1 MCKELLLDED
11 ENEKNKSSEH
21 YFYYGVTKYEI
32 KINYN
37 VNLHKKR
44 HLTSVPSTPS
54 LWVKP
59 VLLTEVPKDQEPSSP
74 VSPEKKS
81 RIISTPQGGSIKLK
95 KMSIEDRERWFEAFK
110 KPHERSQPMISS
122 QLAGCNRKVFLGVNN
137 KVPVLSSRYVVGH
150 YSRETSTYFNNAYS
164 KYYAPRPEEIIEFLC
179 RHLQYPKKTDKDG
192 YVKVK
197 CPTCRPKKDNYFS
210 MMINTNNGTFDC
222 LSCSEKGTWHDYLQM
237 LNKTESYRITGSKK
251 NPFEESNTEFTE
263 VSNYKNELSNHSEVI
278 AHILDKFKITYDT
291 LRHYEVGM
299 ARYINNNPTVPNIPQ
314 SWLKGPE
321 DQKYGELCI
330 TFPRT
335 VPSFKDFKDYT
346 ELKTSIAR
354 IKACSVN
361 RDFELVA
368 YDPPSFR
375 AGLFGYHLASLE
387 TEAVILAGNEFDAM
401 AAYQDTKIPAFCLP
415 TESSQLHLQILPLLQ
430 RFSKIY
436 VWLDDD
442 VIGQD
447 MSEMFVKKLGI
458 ERCLI
463 VNTRCGNL
471 DGPLNASQALIAGRD
486 LNQILSNSKPLPHEQ
501 IINFDHIKDGV
512 YREIINPDQ
521 VRGVMSNDIP
531 ALNKTLK
538 GHRPGEMT
546 IFSGGTGTGKTTVL
560 SQLSLDYCIS
570 GVSTLWGSFEI
581 PNVRLAKKMLQQFS
595 EKDLSQHPEEFSE
608 WAAKF
613 QQFFG
618 STEIDTVIEAMNH
631 ATFAYDVRHIIID
644 NLQFMTSD
652 LCRFNDR
659 WEYHDRTI
667 SKFRSFATEKNVHIT
682 LVVHPRKDSRDLL
695 DINSIFGSAK
705 VSQEADN
712 IVILQKIARDEG
724 EFRYLDIRKNRFDGT
739 LASIPIEF
747 VPETLKVIFVD

>member
-1 MCKELLLDED
+1 MTLEQYQQQQ
-11 ENEKNKSSEH
+11 KSS
-21 YFYYGVTKYEI
+21 
-32 KINYN
+32 
-37 VNLHKKR
+37 
-44 HLTSVPSTPS
+44 
-54 LWVKP
+54 
-59 VLLTEVPKDQEPSSP
+59 SSNF
-74 VSPEKKS
+74 
-81 RIISTPQGGSIKLK
+81 I
-95 KMSIEDRERWFEAFK
+95 FK
-110 KPHERSQPMISS
+110 K
-122 QLAGCNRKVFLGVNN
+122 
-137 KVPVLSSRYVVGH
+137 H
-150 YSRETSTYFNNAYS
+150 YNRETSTYFNDAYS
-164 KYYAPRPEEIIEFLC
+164 KYYVPRPEEIIEFLV
-179 RHLQYPKKTDKDG
+179 HHHQYPKKTDKDD
-192 YVKVK
+192 YLKVK
-197 CPTCRPKKDNYFS
+197 CPVCRPKREHYYS
-210 MMINTNNGTFDC
+210 MMINIKNGTFDC
-222 LSCSEKGTWHDYLQM
+222 PSCSVKGAWNDYLQM
-237 LNKTESYRITGSKK
+237 LNKTELYKIIYSIK
-251 NPFEESNTEFTE
+251 NAFEESSIEFTKKYNDL
-263 VSNYKNELSNHSEVI
+263 VNYKNELMNHSQVI
-278 AHILDKFKITYDT
+278 ANILDKFKITYDT
-291 LRHYEVGM
+291 LRDYEVGV

-314 SWLKGPE
+314 SWLKNPS
-321 DQKYGELCI
+321 DLRYGELCI
-330 TFPRT
+330 TFPRIA
-335 VPSFKDFKDYT
+335 PSFKDLKDCT

-354 IKACSVN
+354 IKACSIN

-368 YDPPSFR
+368 YDPPSFQ

-387 TEAVILAGNEFDAM
+387 IETIILAGNEFDAM
-401 AAYQDTKIPAFCLP
+401 AAYQETKIPAFCLP
-415 TESSQLHLQILPLLQ
+415 TENSQLHLQILPLLQ

-463 VNTRCGNL
+463 VNTRCGSL
-471 DGPLNASQALIAGRD
+471 DGPLNASQALIMGRN
-486 LNQILSNSKPLPHEQ
+486 LIQILSNSKPLPHEQ

-521 VRGVMSNDIP
+521 VRGVMSNDLP

-581 PNVRLAKKMLQQFS
+581 PNVRLAKKMLQQFA

-613 QQFFG
+613 QQAN
-618 STEIDTVIEAMNH
+618 TEIDTVIEAMNH

-682 LVVHPRKDSRDLL
+682 LVVHPRKDSRDL
-695 DINSIFGSAK
+695 
-705 VSQEADN
+705 
-712 IVILQKIARDEG
+712 
-724 EFRYLDIRKNRFDGT
+724 FDGT

-747 VPETLKVIFVD
+747 VPETLKIRQIDDHFNPNSRGKPRSPYKSRPVRKDPFAYTIKDVDMIPLEGTI